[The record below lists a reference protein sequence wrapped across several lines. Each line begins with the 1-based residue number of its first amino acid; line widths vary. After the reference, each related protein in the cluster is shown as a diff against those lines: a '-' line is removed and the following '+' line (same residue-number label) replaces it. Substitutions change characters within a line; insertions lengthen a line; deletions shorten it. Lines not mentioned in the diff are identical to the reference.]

1 VEGTTGLLIGDGEAT
16 MRTDRTLAQADLK
29 QGSVPGLW
37 AELSGLVARLR
48 RDLFSGYRPE
58 LHYMR
63 GPGPAC
69 RAKLMGAKLVG
80 AKLMGATPKLTVDPG
95 VFPEA
100 AFATPALRR
109 DAKFL
114 QQRPLKL
121 EVALQVAPEFRWA

>member
-16 MRTDRTLAQADLK
+16 MRTDRTLTQADLK

-69 RAKLMGAKLVG
+69 RAKLMGA
-80 AKLMGATPKLTVDPG
+80 APRRAAVDPS

-100 AFATPALRR
+100 AFAAPALRR
-109 DAKFL
+109 EAELL
-114 QQRPLKL
+114 QQLPLKL
-121 EVALQVAPEFRWA
+121 EIALQVAPEFRWA